1 MPLFNKLTQVVDI
14 IDPKTKRPVEIAE
27 DKPYLVILSEPDD
40 YKEEDDYFAE
50 KQCIKIRGRQ
60 ALYDYLLET
69 MGSYDLIHSYI
80 LSGGLKLGQECSLYT
95 FLRLSLQKKN
105 VDTSWLTLD
114 ELNEY
119 AKRDNENT
127 NLDLLYTSELNRPV

>member
-1 MPLFNKLTQVVDI
+1 MPLFKQLTQVVELR
-14 IDPKTKRPVEIAE
+14 DPKTGKPIEIAE
-27 DKPYLVILSEPDD
+27 DKPYLVILAEP
-40 YKEEDDYFAE
+40 E
-50 KQCIKIRGRQ
+50 GRQ

-80 LSGGLKLGQECSLYT
+80 LSGGLKLGQECSVYT

-105 VDTSWLTLD
+105 VDVSWLTLD

-119 AKRDNENT
+119 AKNSNEDIG